1 MLNKKAINFNLKD
14 QDGRSHQLSDYKGK
28 YVLLYFYP
36 KDLTPGCT
44 IEAKKFS
51 EKLPDLEALNVKV
64 FGVSH
69 DDVDLH
75 RKFADK
81 CSINF
86 PLLADTEKE
95 LTTAFDVLKEKS
107 MFGKT
112 FMGISRES
120 FLIDKDGIVIKHYA
134 KVKPAEHP
142 DEVIEDVK
150 TLA

>member
-1 MLNKKAINFNLKD
+1 MLNKKTPEFSLKD
-14 QDGRSHQLSDYKGK
+14 QNGQVHKLSDYKGK

-51 EKLPDLEALNVKV
+51 EKISDLEALDVKV
-64 FGVSH
+64 FGISH

-150 TLA
+150 ALA

>member
-1 MLNKKAINFNLKD
+1 MKKAPEFSLKD
-14 QDGRSHQLSDYKGK
+14 QNGQVHQLSDYQGK

-51 EKLPDLEALNVKV
+51 DKLPDLEALNVQV

-75 RKFADK
+75 KKFADK
-81 CSINF
+81 CSLNF

-95 LTTAFDVLKEKS
+95 LTKAFGVLKEKS

-120 FLIDKDGIVIKHYA
+120 FLIDKDGVVIKHYA

-142 DEVIEDVK
+142 EEVIDDVK
-150 TLA
+150 ALS

>member
-1 MLNKKAINFNLKD
+1 MKKAPEFSLKD
-14 QDGRSHQLSDYKGK
+14 QNGQVHQLSDYQGK

-51 EKLPDLEALNVKV
+51 DKLPDLEALNVQV

-75 RKFADK
+75 KKFADK
-81 CSINF
+81 CSLNF

-95 LTTAFDVLKEKS
+95 LTKAFGVLKEKS

-120 FLIDKDGIVIKHYA
+120 FLIYKDGVVIKHYA

-142 DEVIEDVK
+142 EEVIDDVK
-150 TLA
+150 ALS

>member
-1 MLNKKAINFNLKD
+1 MINSKAVDFKLHD
-14 QDGRSHQLSDYKGK
+14 QDGNTHQLKDYKGK
-28 YVLLYFYP
+28 YILLYFYP

-51 EKLPDLEALNVKV
+51 EKLPDLEALDVQV

-75 RKFADK
+75 KKFADK

-86 PLLADTEKE
+86 PLLADTEKF
-95 LTTAFDVLKEKS
+95 LTTAYGVLKEKS

-112 FMGISRES
+112 FMGICRES
-120 FLIDKDGIVIKHYA
+120 FLIDKDGVVIKHYK

-150 TLA
+150 SLG

>member
-1 MLNKKAINFNLKD
+1 MKKAPEFSLKD
-14 QDGRSHQLSDYKGK
+14 QNGQVHKLSDYKGK

-44 IEAKKFS
+44 IEAKKFRDKVS
-51 EKLPDLEALNVKV
+51 ELESLNIKV
-64 FGVSH
+64 LGVSH
-69 DDVDLH
+69 DDVNLH
-75 RKFADK
+75 KKFADK
-81 CSINF
+81 CSLNF

-95 LTTAFDVLKEKS
+95 LTTAYGVLKEKS

-112 FMGISRES
+112 FTGISRES

-134 KVKPAEHP
+134 KVKPSEHA

-150 TLA
+150 GLRT